1 MWKPEHRQAA
11 RRKGLRYDSD
21 MTDEE
26 WALAGPLIPPAK
38 RGGRKRDI
46 NVREVMNGI
55 FYVLW
60 TGCQWKALPK
70 DFPPK
75 STVHW
80 YFMLWNWDGTLERIH
95 HALYV
100 AVREMEGREASPT
113 AAIIDSQSA
122 KGAPKGGLCSIRR
135 ATMRARKSPAARDIS
150 SSIRSVCS

>member
-1 MWKPEHRQAA
+1 MWTEEHRKAV

-26 WALAGPLIPPAK
+26 WALVTPLIPPAK
-38 RGGRKRDI
+38 RGGRKREVNI
-46 NVREVMNGI
+46 REILNAI

-80 YFMLWNWDGTLERIH
+80 YLMLWEWDGTLERVH

-100 AVREMEGREASPT
+100 AVREQEGREASPT
-113 AAIIDSQSA
+113 AAIIDSQSTKA
-122 KGAPKGGLCSIRR
+122 APKGGRRSIRR
-135 ATMRARKSPAARDIS
+135 ALTVPRKLRAARSIS
-150 SSIRSVCS
+150 SSTRLACS

>member
-26 WALAGPLIPPAK
+26 WALAVPLIPPAK

-80 YFMLWNWDGTLERIH
+80 YFMLRNWDGTLERIH

-100 AVREMEGREASPT
+100 AVRE
-113 AAIIDSQSA
+113 
-122 KGAPKGGLCSIRR
+122 
-135 ATMRARKSPAARDIS
+135 RARFRDGIRLATRETGVWSKPWASRILSLRTGSCAICIPPRPKPACAIS
-150 SSIRSVCS
+150 LS